1 MATIFQ
7 LYASPAG
14 EHKETKRDSVL
25 QRLLDAQPP
34 HGQVSSQFILVVDF
48 TSDQGVQDTYQLP
61 KISSIS
67 KSIIF
72 LKMTLCILQRHT
84 IPIDKWEFLVT
95 LSKIQFLKKEN
106 LLFGS
111 WASPLSQ
118 GGSHFSTW
126 MS

>member
-48 TSDQGVQDTYQLP
+48 TSDQRGTGYLSTTQNFFDFQ
-61 KISSIS
+61 IHH
-67 KSIIF
+67 IF
-72 LKMTLCILQRHT
+72 
-84 IPIDKWEFLVT
+84 
-95 LSKIQFLKKEN
+95 EN
-106 LLFGS
+106 DYVYFTT
-111 WASPLSQ
+111 A
-118 GGSHFSTW
+118 HNTNR
-126 MS
+126 